1 MHDAQ
6 VPVGPMGLDDLR
18 QAVVRAAQQAGLIVE
33 SALLA
38 SLTAHAYGQ
47 AGVLPLLSHASL
59 SNITA
64 AKVKL
69 AVRHCQDDEGLTPD
83 SEATLDGEVTTAG
96 NVLWGASLNHS
107 GPRVEEGSPALYR
120 FKAETDLE
128 TCLGWITPF
137 RFHSKIDFYASYV
150 VNASTAEADAV
161 SRNSDWEV
169 ERTGP
174 F

>member
-1 MHDAQ
+1 MSAIAAV
-6 VPVGPMGLDDLR
+6 VPVSASA
-18 QAVVRAAQQAGLIVE
+18 QAAAADTCKTDHFYWNINNSV
-33 SALLA
+33 
-38 SLTAHAYGQ
+38 T
-47 AGVLPLLSHASL
+47 
-59 SNITA
+59 NITA

-69 AVRHCQDDEGLTPD
+69 AVRHCQDDDGLTPD
-83 SEATLDGEVTTAG
+83 SQATLDGEVTTAG

-107 GPRVEEGSPALYR
+107 QPRVEEGSPALYR
-120 FKAETDLE
+120 FKGETDLE

-137 RFHSKIDFYASYV
+137 CFHSKIDFYASYV
-150 VNASTAEADAV
+150 VNASAAEADAI